1 MNTTKPTKTRKRKL
15 NDQQRIMQRE
25 AAARINAMN
34 SELNFLTTL
43 HIRMTHDA
51 DLLSQR
57 IKIIEHGLE
66 NEWKSVKN

>member
-43 HIRMTHDA
+43 HIRMTHYA